1 MNLSRW
7 YGLTTRLAAREV
19 ALRYRGSLG
28 GLGWMLL
35 APLLLLGVYTFVF
48 AVIFH
53 ARWPVAGGG
62 GGTTGT
68 GTTGEYALVVFSGML
83 LHGFFAECLTRA
95 PSLILGN
102 VNFVQKTVFPLE
114 VLALAQLLAALVHLA
129 ATLVVLLVFQW
140 FIQGPPALTTLLL
153 PLVIAPVALFALGLM
168 WIVGALTVYFRD
180 LAQLVGLLVTALF
193 FLSPVL
199 YPISAVPEFLRPLL
213 YANPLTFA
221 IETARGLLF
230 AGVLPEPRAYLLYC
244 LAALACAGAGLWGF
258 RVLRDG
264 FADAL

>member
-1 MNLSRW
+1 
-7 YGLTTRLAAREV
+7 REV

-28 GLGWMLL
+28 GLGWMVL

-48 AVIFH
+48 ATIFH
-53 ARWPVAGGG
+53 ARWPAAGGG
-62 GGTTGT
+62 STGS
-68 GTTGEYALVVFSGML
+68 TGEYALVVFSGML

-95 PSLILGN
+95 PALILGN

-114 VLALAQLLAALVHLA
+114 VLAVAQLLAALVHLA
-129 ATLVVLLVFQW
+129 ATLAVLLLFQW
-140 FIQGPPALTTLLL
+140 FISGLPAPTALLL
-153 PLVIAPVALFALGLM
+153 PLVVAPVALFALGAM

-221 IETARGLLF
+221 IETVRGLLF
-230 AGVLPEPRAYLLYC
+230 AGVLPDPRAYLLYC
-244 LAALACAGAGLWGF
+244 VAALACAAAGLWVF

>member
-53 ARWPVAGGG
+53 ARWPAAGGG

-95 PSLILGN
+95 PTLVLGN

-114 VLALAQLLAALVHLA
+114 VLAVAQLLAALVHLA
-129 ATLVVLLVFQW
+129 ATLAVLLVFQW

-244 LAALACAGAGLWGF
+244 LTALACAGAGLWGF

>member
-1 MNLSRW
+1 MNLSRA
-7 YGLTTRLAAREV
+7 LSLATRLAAREV

-28 GLGWMLL
+28 GLGWMVL

-53 ARWPVAGGG
+53 ARWPAAASGS
-62 GGTTGT
+62 GTTG

-95 PSLILGN
+95 PGLVLGN

-114 VLALAQLLAALVHLA
+114 ILAVAQLLAALVHVASTLA
-129 ATLVVLLVFQW
+129 VLLLFQW
-140 FIQGPPALTTLLL
+140 FISGPPALTTVLL
-153 PLVIAPVALFALGLM
+153 PLVVAPVALFALGFM
-168 WIVGALTVYFRD
+168 WIFGALTVYFRD

-230 AGVLPEPRAYLLYC
+230 AGVLPEPRAYLVYC
-244 LAALACAGAGLWGF
+244 LAAGASAAAGLWVF
-258 RVLRDG
+258 RALKDG

>member
-1 MNLSRW
+1 MNRW
-7 YGLTTRLAAREV
+7 FSWRLATRLAAREV

-28 GLGWMLL
+28 GLGWMVL

-48 AVIFH
+48 AVIFR

-62 GGTTGT
+62 S

-95 PSLILGN
+95 PALILGN

-114 VLALAQLLAALVHLA
+114 VLAVAQLLAALVHLA
-129 ATLVVLLVFQW
+129 ATLAVLLLFQW
-140 FIQGPPALTTLLL
+140 FISGLPAPTAMLL
-153 PLVIAPVALFALGLM
+153 PLVVAPVALFALGFM

-230 AGVLPEPRAYLLYC
+230 AGVLPDPRAYLLYC
-244 LAALACAGAGLWGF
+244 LAALACAAAGLWGF

>member
-1 MNLSRW
+1 MNLSRA
-7 YGLTTRLAAREV
+7 LRLATRLAAREV

-28 GLGWMLL
+28 GLGWMVL

-53 ARWPVAGGG
+53 ARWPAAASGS
-62 GGTTGT
+62 

-95 PSLILGN
+95 PGLVLGN

-114 VLALAQLLAALVHLA
+114 ILAVAQLLAALVHLA
-129 ATLVVLLVFQW
+129 STLAVLLLFQW
-140 FIQGPPALTTLLL
+140 FISGPPAPTTLLL
-153 PLVIAPVALFALGLM
+153 PLVAAPVALFALGGM
-168 WIVGALTVYFRD
+168 WIFGALTVYFRD

-230 AGVLPEPRAYLLYC
+230 AGVLPEPRAYLVYC
-244 LAALACAGAGLWGF
+244 LAAGASAAAGWCVF
-258 RVLRDG
+258 RALKDG

>member
-1 MNLSRW
+1 VNLSRW

-28 GLGWMLL
+28 GLGWMVL

-53 ARWPVAGGG
+53 ARWPAAGGG
-62 GGTTGT
+62 GGS
-68 GTTGEYALVVFSGML
+68 TGEYALVVFSGML

-129 ATLVVLLVFQW
+129 ATLAVLLVFQW

-153 PLVIAPVALFALGLM
+153 PLVVAPVALFALGLM

-221 IETARGLLF
+221 IETVRGLLF

-244 LAALACAGAGLWGF
+244 LAALACAAAGLWGF

>member
-1 MNLSRW
+1 VKLFRAG
-7 YGLTTRLAAREV
+7 GLATRLAAREV

-28 GLGWMLL
+28 GLGWMVL

-53 ARWPVAGGG
+53 ARWPAAASGSGSTGGS
-62 GGTTGT
+62 
-68 GTTGEYALVVFSGML
+68 TGEYALVVFSGML

-129 ATLVVLLVFQW
+129 ATLGVLLVFQC
-140 FIQGPPALTTLLL
+140 FISGPPALTTLLL
-153 PLVIAPVALFALGLM
+153 PLVAAPVALFALGFM
-168 WIVGALTVYFRD
+168 WIFGALTVYFRD

-230 AGVLPEPRAYLLYC
+230 AGVLPEPRAYLVYC
-244 LAALACAGAGLWGF
+244 LAAGASAAAGLWVF
-258 RVLRDG
+258 RALKDG
-264 FADAL
+264 YADAL